1 MAQIQRM
8 EPGKLTAYHL
18 KNRPGKSGPYY
29 KLQHHENGKN
39 LTQYIRPEDVAVV
52 QAAVDGYNQFEKL
65 VSEYSQIIIQQ
76 TREERR
82 GGLKKKTPM
91 FLLAQDEEIERLIT
105 RFTSQAAQ
113 GAAVQELELLLREA
127 LRKPANELIGVLL
140 QNAASQI
147 DQNYPPKPGRMLE
160 GDFPD

>member
-1 MAQIQRM
+1 
-8 EPGKLTAYHL
+8 
-18 KNRPGKSGPYY
+18 
-29 KLQHHENGKN
+29 
-39 LTQYIRPEDVAVV
+39 
-52 QAAVDGYNQFEKL
+52 
-65 VSEYSQIIIQQ
+65 
-76 TREERR
+76 
-82 GGLKKKTPM
+82 M

-140 QNAASQI
+140 QNAARQI

>member
-1 MAQIQRM
+1 MTNPSSPAQLLRQMAQIQRM
-8 EPGKLTAYHL
+8 EPGKLTAYHW

-82 GGLKKKTPM
+82 GGLKKKRPCSSSP
-91 FLLAQDEEIERLIT
+91 RT
-105 RFTSQAAQ
+105 RKSS
-113 GAAVQELELLLREA
+113 G
-127 LRKPANELIGVLL
+127 
-140 QNAASQI
+140 
-147 DQNYPPKPGRMLE
+147 
-160 GDFPD
+160 